1 MLSSISPLSIMHPP
15 FPSKCGWIPRSPLV
29 LSLSFLSCW
38 QEVSREL
45 LEEEAV
51 VTKARPAKRVAD
63 MMDYRRKSQS
73 HLRMRSWRCAW
84 IMPMII
90 QKILQH
96 WKIGRNHC
104 LCSEHCKSQHWLV
117 STERMRRF
125 PGLSRV
131 SSWRFVSN
139 GAVGSKSQQASLLEW
154 KSTNA
159 PSLRGFASC
168 CVCVWGQ
175 FFSYELNFHWRCR
188 SDANYLKS
196 GCFGSGTHRG
206 PDFALVL
213 SGLL

>member
-38 QEVSREL
+38 QEVSGEL

-63 MMDYRRKSQS
+63 MMDYGRKSQS

-84 IMPMII
+84 IMPMVI
-90 QKILQH
+90 QRILQH

-125 PGLSRV
+125 PGLSR
-131 SSWRFVSN
+131 
-139 GAVGSKSQQASLLEW
+139 
-154 KSTNA
+154 T
-159 PSLRGFASC
+159 LRREDLKT
-168 CVCVWGQ
+168 
-175 FFSYELNFHWRCR
+175 FSGGNYELWWGVP
-188 SDANYLKS
+188 SAQ
-196 GCFGSGTHRG
+196 
-206 PDFALVL
+206 VL
-213 SGLL
+213 PTTSLP